1 MKRMLLFTALI
12 ACIAI
17 AIGMSTSTDDIALG
31 PDGTFMSAHTKDI
44 TFYNSSK
51 KNCWFRI
58 TGAKWIFG
66 NGTIVFNSTDE
77 IKVETQRDLKGSVW
91 VCTKHGWNPLGDEGE
106 YLKDR
111 GYCYITS
118 LKYGE
123 AKIPASKFA
132 PGEEY
137 TLIVELIDTSYV
149 FKYEEDKDRAHWMK
163 IDDPD
168 TFDRV
173 EIFGYGPISKR
184 PFSIVIR

>member
-1 MKRMLLFTALI
+1 MKRMLLFAALI
-12 ACIAI
+12 ACVAV
-17 AIGMSTSTDDIALG
+17 AIGVSTSTDDVVVG
-31 PDGTFMSAHTKDI
+31 PEGTFMSAHTKDI

-58 TGAKWIFG
+58 TGAEWIFW

-77 IKVETQRDLKGSVW
+77 IKVETQRNLYGSVW
-91 VCTKHGWNPLGDEGE
+91 VCTKYGWNPLEGE
-106 YLKDR
+106 EEYYKDR

-123 AKIPASKFA
+123 AKIPASKLVR
-132 PGEEY
+132 GEEY

-149 FKYEEDKDRAHWMK
+149 LKYEEERAYWMK

-173 EIFGYGPISKR
+173 EIFGYGPILKR
-184 PFSIVIR
+184 PFKIVVR